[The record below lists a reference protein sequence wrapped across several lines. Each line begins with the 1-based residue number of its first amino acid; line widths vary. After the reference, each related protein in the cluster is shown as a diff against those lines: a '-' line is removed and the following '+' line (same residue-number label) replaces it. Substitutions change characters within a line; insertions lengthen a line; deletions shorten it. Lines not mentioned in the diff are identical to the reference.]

1 MLSLISYLLVSCFM
15 FHLLS
20 AFWLENHCPP
30 PPPEL
35 LSSEASGSNQT
46 EIHTKFK
53 IRVATRA
60 IKMRSIAVGSC
71 CGYDLLYVDFLISL
85 MIY

>member
-1 MLSLISYLLVSCFM
+1 M
-15 FHLLS
+15 FHVSFFAFSFLVGKSLS
-20 AFWLENHCPP
+20 P

-71 CGYDLLYVDFLISL
+71 CGYDLLYVDFLLSL